1 MAEAVKSITAS
12 TYSATTGLGIRYI
25 GHHCYAFSGQV
36 APATDGSQT
45 TLLDFTSGTGYIIG
59 KLFMNGTNSGTSGT
73 GFIDNF
79 ELVFNGIVAMSY
91 KIETKEEDMP
101 TEIEG
106 QILIPPQT
114 HVIVRVRST
123 SNNVNWTVSTSITG
137 RVYGAE

>member
-1 MAEAVKSITAS
+1 MAAKEPTSDLFAG
-12 TYSATTGLGIRYI
+12 TGLGLQYI
-25 GHHCYAFSGQV
+25 ERHAYAYSGQI

-91 KIETKEEDMP
+91 KIETANEDMP

-114 HVIVRVRST
+114 HVLVRVRSS
-123 SNNVNWTVSTSITG
+123 SNNAYWTVTTSITG
-137 RVYGAE
+137 RVYGTD

>member
-1 MAEAVKSITAS
+1 MAQEEPTNYQFAG
-12 TYSATTGLGIRYI
+12 TGLGLQYI
-25 GHHCYAFSGQV
+25 GDHCYALSGQI

-45 TLLDFTSGTGYIIG
+45 TLLDFTSGTGYILG

-91 KIETKEEDMP
+91 KIETANEDMP

-114 HVIVRVRST
+114 HVLVRVRSS
-123 SNNVNWTVSTSITG
+123 SNNAYWTVTTSITG
-137 RVYGAE
+137 RVYGTD